1 MEHPERHEDSL
12 AGQFLIAMPSL
23 DDPNFSTTV
32 TYLCVHNPGGAFGL
46 VVNRVLPGGQISA
59 IMRELDIE
67 YKEEAGEAPI
77 HLGGPVHPGHVF
89 VLHGAPLEWEASML
103 VSPTVAMTS
112 SRDVLEAIAR
122 SEGPESF
129 ILVLGCAGWGPGQ
142 LEQEL
147 AENSWL
153 TCPASDEILFSTPVD
168 ERWDKAARKLGID
181 LQLFNETPGH
191 A

>member
-1 MEHPERHEDSL
+1 MEQPERHEDSL

-32 TYLCVHNPGGAFGL
+32 TYLCVHNPEGAFGL
-46 VVNRVLPGGQISA
+46 VVNRVLPGGYISA
-59 IMRELDIE
+59 VLRELAME
-67 YKEEAGEAPI
+67 YVEEAGEAPI

-89 VLHGAPLEWEASML
+89 ILHGPPLFWDASLM

-122 SEGPESF
+122 DEGPESF
-129 ILVLGCAGWGPGQ
+129 LLVLGCAGWGPGQ

-147 AENSWL
+147 SENSWL
-153 TCPASDEILFSTPVD
+153 TCPATDEILFQTPVE
-168 ERWDKAARKLGID
+168 ERWEMAARQLGID
-181 LQLFNETPGH
+181 LQLLSETPGH

>member
-46 VVNRVLPGGQISA
+46 VVNRVLPGGRISA
-59 IMRELDIE
+59 VLRELFME
-67 YKEEAGEAPI
+67 YDEAAGEAPI
-77 HLGGPVHPGHVF
+77 YLGGPVHPGHVF
-89 VLHGAPLEWEASML
+89 ILHGPPFEWEASLM

-112 SRDVLEAIAR
+112 SRDVLEAIAKNQ
-122 SEGPESF
+122 GPDAF
-129 ILVLGCAGWGPGQ
+129 LLILGCAGWGPGQ

-147 AENSWL
+147 SENSWL
-153 TCPASDEILFSTPVD
+153 TCPAADEILFDTPVED
-168 ERWDKAARKLGID
+168 RWELAARKLGID
-181 LQLFNETPGH
+181 MQLLTETPGH